1 MSVSPAVR
9 TLLAS
14 FAYRSRVETVLDRAK
29 REFGLQATEIVVLL
43 LLGTESANITEI
55 SRAVALRRNGVSI
68 LVERLRAR
76 GLVER
81 HRDGSDRRVANVTLS
96 EAGRDVSARLD
107 RYLDEPLEALLGTLS
122 DGERTQ
128 LLSLID
134 RLATSPNAT

>member
-1 MSVSPAVR
+1 M
-9 TLLAS
+9 
-14 FAYRSRVETVLDRAK
+14 
-29 REFGLQATEIVVLL
+29 
-43 LLGTESANITEI
+43 
-55 SRAVALRRNGVSI
+55 SI

-76 GLVER
+76 GLVDR

-96 EAGRDVSARLD
+96 EAGRDVSMRLD